1 MTIRTTGEILMNL
14 NEYQDSASKTAIYP
28 KGMWIG
34 LVYTT
39 LGLNGEA
46 GEIAEKVKKLIRDDK
61 TLTEG
66 HRQELILELG
76 DVLWYLANLA
86 KELDVSLEEVATQ
99 NIAKLASR
107 NKRNMLGGSGDNR

>member
-1 MTIRTTGEILMNL
+1 MEL
-14 NEYQDSASKTAIYP
+14 NEYQKAAGLTAIYP
-28 KGMWIG
+28 SGLWVG

-46 GEIAEKVKKLIRDDK
+46 GEIAEKVKKLLRDDK
-61 TLTEG
+61 TMTEER
-66 HRQELILELG
+66 RQELILELG

-86 KELDVSLEEVATQ
+86 KELDVSLEEIATQ

-107 NKRNMLGGSGDNR
+107 NKRNVIKGDGDNR

>member
-1 MTIRTTGEILMNL
+1 MNL
-14 NEYQDSASKTAIYP
+14 NEYQKAAEVTAIYP
-28 KGMWIG
+28 SGLWIG

-46 GEIAEKVKKLIRDDK
+46 GEIAEKVKKLLRDDK
-61 TLTEG
+61 TMTEE

-76 DVLWYLANLA
+76 DVLWYVANLA

-99 NIAKLASR
+99 NIAKLQSR